1 MDDSSMGL
9 NKTAMAEGSS
19 DSIALSENSGDV
31 MDLSL
36 LAAPVVAASRKS
48 ILPFSLTQTENV
60 TSVQDVRDTFQPGG
74 EFALPSD
81 QGRLGTDG
89 LEPS

>member
-19 DSIALSENSGDV
+19 DSIALSETSGDV

-36 LAAPVVAASRKS
+36 LAAPAVAAPRKS
-48 ILPFSLTQTENV
+48 ILPFSSASSENL

-74 EFALPSD
+74 ACMMLRDEG
-81 QGRLGTDG
+81 QLGTRSWI
-89 LEPS
+89 LF